1 MRNAMRDG
9 RPCGASIGAALLLSL
24 CLLASCAGKPAPKI
38 EEPKPPEPRPTAKL
52 ESGAPIYEDQYKLSI
67 PLTLKLANP
76 RAEELRLESADCSL
90 SVQGSGAG
98 TAPAGTAAKVVEG
111 GSELELSFEFPVDVR
126 KLDASVSGP
135 GGPPRA
141 SYSCRARARLV
152 AEDGEAFDLE
162 AALEGSFL
170 IIRDPIFRI
179 TSLKIERDILVTTN
193 LVLSLEVENP
203 NDFPVE
209 LGSFDYRFF
218 GEGKSWAMGERKGAV
233 ALPALSTRPVSLA
246 FEMNFADRDRKLFD
260 LVADLKVVRYGLV
273 GQAKVSTGLPFLG
286 EFRVKVDEE
295 GSCQV
300 ER

>member
-1 MRNAMRDG
+1 MPG
-9 RPCGASIGAALLLSL
+9 GARALARTAALLSL
-24 CLLASCAGKPAPKI
+24 CLLASCAGKPAPAA
-38 EEPKPPEPRPTAKL
+38 PEPLEPPPASKL
-52 ESGAPIYEDQYKLSI
+52 EAGAPIYEDQYKLTI
-67 PLTLKLANP
+67 PLTLKLRNP
-76 RAEELRLESADCSL
+76 RGSSLRVESCDASL
-90 SVQGSGAG
+90 TVQGSSVMKAK
-98 TAPAGTAAKVVEG
+98 APIAEDAAVEG
-111 GSELELSFEFPVDVR
+111 GSELSLDFEFTVDVR

-141 SYSCRARARLV
+141 SFACEARTRLV
-152 AEDGEAFDLE
+152 ARNGEAFDLVSH
-162 AALEGSFL
+162 LEGSFL

-193 LVLSLEVENP
+193 LVLALEVENP

-218 GEGKSWAMGERKGAV
+218 GEGKSWSMGEYKGAL
-233 ALPALSTRPVSLA
+233 ALPALSTRPIKLA

-260 LVADLKVVRYGLV
+260 LVAALKVVRYGLV
-273 GQAKVSTGLPFLG
+273 GEAKVATGLPFLA
-286 EFRVKVDEE
+286 EFLVKVDEE